1 MLEQQ
6 YSLSNLSNK
15 REKENMIKCR
25 CCNNQVF
32 NTDKYPIHTKC
43 IVKHWDKHAKGI
55 SNSRCYEFKN
65 K

>member
-1 MLEQQ
+1 
-6 YSLSNLSNK
+6 
-15 REKENMIKCR
+15 MIKCR